1 MALRQE
7 LEAEIAELQRKIAF
21 WRDAIDNCD
30 PRIDNIH
37 QICEEHLA
45 KIRIDL
51 AVARDSLQLL
61 NEEQCDI
68 DRDVPFHSSDPI
80 QNYLHAKMRF

>member
-21 WRDAIDNCD
+21 WVNAIKNND
-30 PRIDNIH
+30 PAIENMHMVVAERL
-37 QICEEHLA
+37 ELL
-45 KIRIDL
+45 RIDL

-68 DRDVPFHSSDPI
+68 DRDAPFHSSDPI
-80 QNYLHAKMRF
+80 QNYLHDKMRF